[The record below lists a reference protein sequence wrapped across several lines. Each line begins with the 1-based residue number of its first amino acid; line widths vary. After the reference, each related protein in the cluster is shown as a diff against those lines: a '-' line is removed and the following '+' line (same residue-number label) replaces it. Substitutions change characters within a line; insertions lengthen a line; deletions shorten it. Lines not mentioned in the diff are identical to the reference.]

1 MTEGMTPE
9 RDDIR
14 TDHWCAGLRLEESRP
29 FSVAERTILER
40 TIALHSRDL
49 GLAIAGIPTTLLAA
63 LTILTLGPTQT
74 SMLSILV
81 RGAGILLAG
90 IVTPAVLGLM
100 IRDRWRER
108 ARFRADL
115 DHGEML
121 CFSGQL
127 DDGEVLD
134 EEQKRLM
141 AAGILS
147 EEPGAGQWLDV
158 LPVSCG
164 VMVRRGREVRFE
176 PVTLSEVASL
186 PEYSW
191 RVSVPREVAW
201 LEGAPDAEIVRRT
214 LNESE
219 RGELAEHIRHLR
231 WPNHWVMVG
240 ILGMVAWAGIL
251 LVQPSATGDYL
262 RRRWPLIA
270 LQVAALG
277 AALFEYVRALRL
289 AAQLARD
296 AETGW
301 AFMVERRPASETSSA
316 IPRATEFLPHS
327 RAVWNQQGKPAR
339 WRNLR
344 RAA

>member
-1 MTEGMTPE
+1 MTKGMTPE

-29 FSVAERTILER
+29 FTVAERTILER

-49 GLAIAGIPTTLLAA
+49 GLATAGIPTTVLAA
-63 LTILTLGPTQT
+63 FTILTLGTTQT

-90 IVTPAVLGLM
+90 MVIPAVLGLM

-141 AAGILS
+141 AAGVLRD
-147 EEPGAGQWLDV
+147 EPGATQWLDV
-158 LPVSCG
+158 LPVSSG

-186 PEYSW
+186 P
-191 RVSVPREVAW
+191 VD
-201 LEGAPDAEIVRRT
+201 LRR
-214 LNESE
+214 
-219 RGELAEHIRHLR
+219 RGPCLVVTLAEH
-231 WPNHWVMVG
+231 
-240 ILGMVAWAGIL
+240 
-251 LVQPSATGDYL
+251 QPASVRARPAPAFTSCATMPSNTATGL
-262 RRRWPLIA
+262 TCC
-270 LQVAALG
+270 
-277 AALFEYVRALRL
+277 F
-289 AAQLARD
+289 
-296 AETGW
+296 
-301 AFMVERRPASETSSA
+301 
-316 IPRATEFLPHS
+316 AT
-327 RAVWNQQGKPAR
+327 A
-339 WRNLR
+339 
-344 RAA
+344 